1 MRHAA
6 AMGVFEPRAHL
17 VEEIDRPAG
26 IEGPADLHQLAEGL
40 PLDELHGDIDRV
52 VLLADI
58 LDGADVRMAHEPSHF
73 PLAPEP
79 AALLGILRVAAAE
92 HLDGE
97 LGAIVDIHGPVDPRE
112 RASADLVEDLGRAE
126 EVATLFAAEEAVTLV
141 PGEHLAPQEQVG
153 EILDG
158 NGVPAELRPSGVEIA
173 LADELQF
180 LREVGEF
187 LGGGG
192 LHRQAAPMDQVY
204 PLEARQVGRATGLG
218 AGAGSDWWDWASW
231 PGVGPSL
238 PPGGAGGFGGL
249 AGLEPRTAHLLQAP
263 VAPRGPRRAD
273 PSP

>member
-17 VEEIDRPAG
+17 IKEIDRPAG

-52 VLLADI
+52 VFQADI
-58 LDGADVRMAHEPSHF
+58 LDGADVGMAHQPPHL

-112 RASADLVEDLGRAE
+112 RPGADLVEDLGRAE
-126 EVATLFAAEEAVTLV
+126 EVATLVAAKEAVPLV

-153 EILDG
+153 EIF
-158 NGVPAELRPSGVEIA
+158 NGDVAPAELRPGGVEVA

-180 LREVGEF
+180 LGEVGEF
-187 LGGGG
+187 LGSGG
-192 LHRQAAPMDQVY
+192 LHRQAAPMNQVY
-204 PLEARQVGRATGLG
+204 PLGARRVAGASGRG
-218 AGAGSDWWDWASW
+218 AGAGTGWWD
-231 PGVGPSL
+231 
-238 PPGGAGGFGGL
+238 
-249 AGLEPRTAHLLQAP
+249 
-263 VAPRGPRRAD
+263 
-273 PSP
+273 